1 MATFLVGFIA
11 LALVVVA
18 FQVSCFFAYE
28 ESKKEKVQVAA
39 EPCLAEQ

>member
-1 MATFLVGFIA
+1 MFTLVVGFAA

-18 FQVSCFFAYE
+18 FQISCLFAYE
-28 ESKKEKVQVAA
+28 ETKKEEVIVPA